1 MRLALALL
9 ALVCAC
15 SGPEKDIYFASIGE
29 DLKDL
34 LYGEDRGLRSYRAE
48 IDAHIT
54 SLGGPYGYKGKA
66 WMSQW
71 RVIRACY
78 GLGGTKTRN
87 AEQLALAVD
96 KLMHVARNDPTA
108 AARSAACLQLGRI
121 VMRLPVNTRDAVKT
135 DADDAEKINAIVKD
149 LWIIK
154 DQFEAGKPV
163 REKDVT
169 SLLEGLGATRPPAL
183 RSAVQVV
190 RACSL
195 PPVSGVAPGPVF
207 ELREKVVPGLVRD
220 SILVLL
226 REQACGDPLQPAPPD
241 PSRIVRYD
249 AMEVLI
255 RVRSPV
261 AADLAATRI
270 DDDIDPPEL
279 VNDVRRQLLRYLGY
293 CPSRQSF
300 DTCVLWLIDPRDR
313 SVRYQAQRSL
323 VRMTGADVEGTPEA
337 WRAWIDAHP
346 DFFKPEKGAS

>member
-34 LYGEDRGLRSYRAE
+34 LYGEDRGLYAYRNE
-48 IDAHIT
+48 IDTYIT
-54 SLGGPYGYKGKA
+54 NLGGPYNYKGKA
-66 WMSQW
+66 WMGQW

-96 KLMHVARNDPTA
+96 KLMHVARNDPTGA
-108 AARSAACLQLGRI
+108 GRSTACLQLGRI
-121 VMRLPVNTRDAVKT
+121 LMRLPVDPDDPVRGDP
-135 DADDAEKINAIVKD
+135 DDAEKINAIVKD

-154 DQFEAGKPV
+154 DQFESGKPV
-163 REKDVT
+163 REKDVAK
-169 SLLEGLGATRPPAL
+169 LLGQLGATRPPSL
-183 RSAVQVV
+183 RSAVQLV

-207 ELREKVVPGLVRD
+207 DAREKLVPRLVRD

-226 REQACGDPLQPAPPD
+226 REQACGDPLQPEPPD
-241 PSRIVRYD
+241 PSRIVRSD
-249 AMEVLI
+249 AIEVLI

-261 AADLAATRI
+261 AADIAATRI

-293 CPSRQSF
+293 CPSRKAF

-323 VRMTGADVEGTPEA
+323 VRMTGTDVEATPEA
-337 WRAWIDAHP
+337 WRAWIDANP
-346 DFFKPEKGAS
+346 DFFEKSAP